1 MGSDASFHQSGN
13 LNLIASKEIPAVYK
27 NML

>member
-1 MGSDASFHQSGN
+1 MVLDASSHESGN
-13 LNLIASKEIPAVYK
+13 LNLIASKEIPAAYK